1 MRGSQKP
8 PKQAAKILTKRRT
21 LQQWQAYSVLNH
33 DAIKQEV
40 DERYP
45 EYLSDMISKGEK
57 KMMTRLSYLMQVC
70 MEKLEESS
78 EEVREMVSKHMK
90 EDTLDIPEY
99 LLEVQEMVGAEEA
112 QRYIVNYR
120 RQV

>member
-1 MRGSQKP
+1 M
-8 PKQAAKILTKRRT
+8 
-21 LQQWQAYSVLNH
+21 LNH

-78 EEVREMVSKHMK
+78 EEVREMVSKRMK